1 MAKALEKVMVLEL
14 TQVLAGPFAVTMLAD
29 FGADVIQIELPGGGF
44 YQNRERSGLSV
55 AENRRMSWG
64 KNRNRRS
71 LTLNLRSPK
80 GKDIFLKLVKR
91 ADMVVQNFSP
101 GTMEKLGLG
110 YDSLRESNPEII
122 YCAMSGFGQTG
133 PYKDR
138 LAYDPIIQA
147 ASGIMSVTGF
157 PENPP
162 VKVGINLADYLGGVY
177 AVIGILLAL
186 HYKQR
191 TGKGQMID
199 CAMFD
204 ALCHFTLNET
214 HTGRKMGVERFGN
227 RYPAAILDVHQT
239 KDGQYLL
246 FTAQTDAQWE
256 SFLRLVGKEEI
267 IAEKWDPHTRNIER
281 RDEVEKWASEWAR
294 GKTLNEAM
302 GELAEAQLASA
313 EITKMSALESDPHV
327 LARELLVQVEDPE
340 CGKLDGVRG
349 VVPKLSGTPGSVGTS
364 EHVTELG
371 QHSEEIL
378 SELLGYTKDE
388 IAKLRE
394 EGIV

>member
-1 MAKALEKVMVLEL
+1 MAKALEDIVVLDL
-14 TQVLAGPFAVTMLAD
+14 TQVLAGPFAVTILAD
-29 FGADVIQIELPGGGF
+29 FGADVIQIEPVEGD
-44 YQNRERSGLSV
+44 Y
-55 AENRRMSWG
+55 NRRLTASRPIETQRLADWT
-64 KNRNRRS
+64 KRRNRRS
-71 LTLNLRSPK
+71 ITLNLRSPK
-80 GKDIFLKLVKR
+80 GKEIFLKLVKQ
-91 ADMVVQNFSP
+91 ADVVVQNFSP

-110 YDSLRESNPEII
+110 YDRLRESNPEII

-186 HYKQR
+186 NYKQR

-294 GKTLNEAM
+294 GKTLKEAM
-302 GELAEAQLASA
+302 SGLAEARLAGA

-327 LARELLVQVEDPE
+327 LARELLVRVEDPE
-340 CGKLDGVRG
+340 CGKLDGIRG
-349 VVPKLSGTPGSVGTS
+349 VVPKLSDTPGSVGTA

-371 QHSEEIL
+371 QHSDEIL
-378 SELLGYTKDE
+378 TELLGYSKDE

>member
-44 YQNRERSGLSV
+44 YQNRKRSGLSV

-80 GKDIFLKLVKR
+80 GKEIFLELVKK
-91 ADMVVQNFSP
+91 ADVVVQNFSP

-110 YDSLRESNPEII
+110 YDRLRESNPEII

-186 HYKQR
+186 NYKQR

-294 GKTLNEAM
+294 GKTLKEAM
-302 GELAEAQLASA
+302 SGLAEARLAGA

-327 LARELLVQVEDPE
+327 LARELLVRVEDPE
-340 CGKLDGVRG
+340 CGKLDGIRG
-349 VVPKLSGTPGSVGTS
+349 VVPKLSDTPGSVGTA

-371 QHSEEIL
+371 QHSDEIL
-378 SELLGYTKDE
+378 TELLGYSKDE

>member
-1 MAKALEKVMVLEL
+1 MAAVLEGVVVLEL

-29 FGADVIQIELPGGGF
+29 FGANVIQIEPPGGGF
-44 YQNRERSGLSV
+44 YQARNRSGLSV
-55 AENRRMSWG
+55 VENRRMSWS

-80 GKDIFLKLVKR
+80 GKEIFLELVKK
-91 ADMVVQNFSP
+91 ADVVVQNFSP
-101 GTMEKLGLG
+101 GTMERLGLG
-110 YDSLRESNPEII
+110 YDRLKESNPEII

-157 PENPP
+157 PDNPP

-186 HYKQR
+186 HYKQI

-204 ALCHFTLNET
+204 AMCHFTLNET
-214 HTGRKMGVERFGN
+214 HTGRLMGMERFGN

-256 SFLRLVGKEEI
+256 SFLRLVGKEEL

-281 RDEVEKWASEWAR
+281 RDEVEEWASEWVK
-294 GKTLNEAM
+294 GKTLKEAM
-302 GELAEAQLASA
+302 SELAEARLAGT

-327 LARELLVQVEDPE
+327 LARKLSVEVEDPK
-340 CGKLDGVRG
+340 CGNLDGVRG
-349 VVPKLSGTPGSVGTS
+349 VVPKLSETPGSIGTA

-378 SELLGYTKDE
+378 TELLGYTKE
-388 IAKLRE
+388 RIAELKE
-394 EGIV
+394 EGTV

>member
-1 MAKALEKVMVLEL
+1 
-14 TQVLAGPFAVTMLAD
+14 
-29 FGADVIQIELPGGGF
+29 
-44 YQNRERSGLSV
+44 
-55 AENRRMSWG
+55 
-64 KNRNRRS
+64 
-71 LTLNLRSPK
+71 
-80 GKDIFLKLVKR
+80 
-91 ADMVVQNFSP
+91 
-101 GTMEKLGLG
+101 
-110 YDSLRESNPEII
+110 
-122 YCAMSGFGQTG
+122 MSGFGQTG
-133 PYKDR
+133 PYRDR

-162 VKVGINLADYLGGVY
+162 VKVGINLADYLGGIY

-186 HYKQR
+186 YYKQR

-204 ALCHFTLNET
+204 AMCHLTLNET
-214 HTGRKMGVERFGN
+214 HTGKMMGMERFGN

-256 SFLRLVGKEEI
+256 SFLRLVGKEEL

-294 GKTLNEAM
+294 GKTLSEAM
-302 GELAEAQLASA
+302 SELAEAQLAGA
-313 EITKMSALESDPHV
+313 EITRMSALESDPHV
-327 LARELLVQVEDPE
+327 LARKLLVEVEDPE
-340 CGKLDGVRG
+340 CGKLDGIRG
-349 VVPKLSGTPGSVGTS
+349 VVPKLSETPGSVGTA

-378 SELLGYTKDE
+378 TELLGYTKE
-388 IAKLRE
+388 EVAKLRE

>member
-1 MAKALEKVMVLEL
+1 MAKALEGVVVFDL

-29 FGADVIQIELPGGGF
+29 FGADVIQIEPPGGGF
-44 YQNRERSGLSV
+44 YQNRSRSGLSV
-55 AENRRMSWG
+55 AENRRMSWS

-71 LTLNLRSPK
+71 LTLNLRSLK
-80 GKDIFLKLVKR
+80 GKEIFLELVKK
-91 ADMVVQNFSP
+91 ADVVVQNFSP
-101 GTMEKLGLG
+101 GTMERLGLG
-110 YDSLRESNPEII
+110 YEALKESNPEII

-133 PYKDR
+133 PYRDR

-157 PENPP
+157 PDNPP

-186 HYKQR
+186 HYKQG

-204 ALCHFTLNET
+204 AMCHFTLNET
-214 HTGRKMGVERFGN
+214 HTGRMMGMERFGN

-256 SFLRLVGKEEI
+256 SFLRLVGKEEL

-281 RDEVEKWASEWAR
+281 RNEVEKWADEWAR

-302 GELAEAQLASA
+302 SELAEARLAGA
-313 EITKMSALESDPHV
+313 EITKMSALASDPHV
-327 LARELLVQVEDPE
+327 LARKLSVEVEDPE

-349 VVPKLSGTPGSVGTS
+349 AVPKLSDTPGSVGTA

-378 SELLGYTKDE
+378 TELLGYTKE
-388 IAKLRE
+388 KIAELRE
-394 EGIV
+394 EGTV

>member
-1 MAKALEKVMVLEL
+1 MAKALEEIMVLEL

-29 FGADVIQIELPGGGF
+29 FGADVIQIEPVEGD
-44 YQNRERSGLSV
+44 Y
-55 AENRRMSWG
+55 NRRLTASRPVETQRLADWT
-64 KNRNRRS
+64 KRRNRRS
-71 LTLNLRSPK
+71 ITLNLRSPK
-80 GKDIFLKLVKR
+80 GKDIFLKLVKE
-91 ADMVVQNFSP
+91 ADVVVQNFSP

-110 YDSLRESNPEII
+110 YDRLRESNPDII
-122 YCAMSGFGQTG
+122 YCAMSGFGQKG

-147 ASGIMSVTGF
+147 ASGIMGVTGF

-327 LARELLVQVEDPE
+327 LARELSVQVEDPE
-340 CGKLDGVRG
+340 CGKLDGIRG
-349 VVPKLSGTPGSVGTS
+349 VVPKLSGTPGSVGTY

-378 SELLGYTKDE
+378 IELLGYTKDE
-388 IAKLRE
+388 IAKLRK

>member
-1 MAKALEKVMVLEL
+1 MARALERVVVLDL

-29 FGADVIQIELPGGGF
+29 FGADVIQIEPPGGGF
-44 YQNRERSGLSV
+44 YHNRSRSGLSI
-55 AENRRMSWG
+55 AENRRMSWS

-71 LTLNLRSPK
+71 ITLNLRSPK
-80 GKDIFLKLVKR
+80 GKDIFFELVKK
-91 ADMVVQNFSP
+91 ADVVVQNFSP

-110 YDSLRESNPEII
+110 YDRLRESNPEII

-162 VKVGINLADYLGGVY
+162 VKVGVNLADYLGGVY
-177 AVIGILLAL
+177 AVIGILLAM
-186 HYKQR
+186 HYKHR

-256 SFLRLVGKEEI
+256 SFLRLIGREEI

-281 RDEVEKWASEWAR
+281 RDEVEQWAREWAR

-302 GELAEAQLASA
+302 SELAEARLAGA
-313 EITKMSALESDPHV
+313 EVTKMSALESDPHV
-327 LARELLVQVEDPE
+327 LARELSVQVEDPE
-340 CGKLDGVRG
+340 CGKLDGIRG
-349 VVPKLSGTPGSVGTS
+349 IVPKLSETPGSVGTA

-378 SELLGYTKDE
+378 TELLGYTEDE

-394 EGIV
+394 DGAV

>member
-55 AENRRMSWG
+55 AENRRMSWS

-80 GKDIFLKLVKR
+80 GKEIFLELIKK
-91 ADMVVQNFSP
+91 ADVVVQNFSP

-110 YDSLRESNPEII
+110 YDKLTESNPEII

-162 VKVGINLADYLGGVY
+162 VKVGVNLADYVGGVY

-204 ALCHFTLNET
+204 AMCHFTLNET
-214 HTGRKMGVERFGN
+214 HTGRMMGVERFGN

-256 SFLRLVGKEEI
+256 SFLRLIGKEEI

-302 GELAEAQLASA
+302 SELAEARLAGA

-327 LARELLVQVEDPE
+327 LARELSVQVEDPE
-340 CGKLDGVRG
+340 CGELDGIRG
-349 VVPKLSGTPGSVGTS
+349 VVPKLSETPGSVGTA

-378 SELLGYTKDE
+378 TELLGYTKDE

>member
-227 RYPAAILDVHQT
+227 RYPAAILDVNQT